1 MADRTDSDSDDEWLR
16 TLIQRPRQADDDAD
30 AALFL
35 AELLVAHRT
44 SPMTATY
51 VPLDPSVASAL
62 ESSSSSVHVVSAVHE
77 VTAVLEIPLDRDRA
91 VAPASSSANRN
102 RRHDVVAIR
111 GVKRRGARQS
121 SLLPPSAIEVYS
133 LQVQH
138 VERLTFIEHDRAM
151 HVSFCRC
158 FFSVARSDL
167 TETALNSLADSLA
180 HRIAELVRGTPPA
193 VFKVGLTRCP
203 RWRFREAP
211 FAYYPEFD
219 RMEVLVAGFVG
230 LITFLEE
237 AVISRVQMIQGCQNV
252 APGGESPPPPSFPCY
267 LYCVTRQVDDL
278 MADRLRAIR
287 ARRLHDVRL
296 SGDKKMCLRP

>member
-1 MADRTDSDSDDEWLR
+1 M
-16 TLIQRPRQADDDAD
+16 IQRPRQADDAD
-30 AALFL
+30 AALLFL

-44 SPMTATY
+44 SPTTATY

-62 ESSSSSVHVVSAVHE
+62 ESSSSSVRVVPAVHE

-91 VAPASSSANRN
+91 AAPASSSTNRN
-102 RRHDVVAIR
+102 KRPNVVAIR
-111 GVKRRGARQS
+111 SVKRTRQS
-121 SLLPPSAIEVYS
+121 SLLPPSVMEAHS

-138 VERLTFIEHDRAM
+138 AERLTFIEHDLAIN
-151 HVSFCRC
+151 VSLCRS
-158 FFSVARSDL
+158 FFSVAPSDL
-167 TETALNSLADSLA
+167 TVTALNSLADSLA
-180 HRIAELVRGTPPA
+180 HRIAGLVSGSPPA

-237 AVISRVQMIQGCQNV
+237 AVISRVQMIQGCQNA

-267 LYCVTRQVDDL
+267 LYCVTRQVEDL

-287 ARRLHDVRL
+287 ARRR
-296 SGDKKMCLRP
+296 S